1 MTKPN
6 KRSNY
11 IAAVIVNAI
20 LVVVVNKI
28 PGWNIGFITGGFTA
42 VLWAL
47 NLSFGVQI
55 AGNAVLVAYHP
66 LPLHYA
72 VNVVFN
78 AVGALSTYL
87 VYREFPFDFSE
98 TSVPWFDTVARVVLI
113 VGFAGSILG
122 AVVHLI
128 KAFTHLR
135 KAAE

>member
-11 IAAVIVNAI
+11 IAAAIVNAV

-28 PGWNIGFITGGFTA
+28 PGWNIGFITGGFTG

-66 LPLHYA
+66 LHLHYA
-72 VNVVFN
+72 VNVVFS
-78 AVGALSTYL
+78 AAGALSSYV
-87 VYREFPFDFSE
+87 VYREFPFDFSG

-113 VGFAGSILG
+113 AGIAGSMIG
-122 AVVHLI
+122 GVIQLI
-128 KAFTHLR
+128 KAVTHLG